1 MKHILLTCLG
11 LLFGLGLQA
20 QSYDYLTLRTLNG
33 DETSLGIDNLRIT
46 FADGKLNAD
55 NGRESASVP
64 LADMSC
70 MFFSLQPTGIGSQ
83 AGLTDASLQVRIV
96 GGRLIT
102 NAPAGSS
109 IRVYGVDGR
118 QVSTA
123 RLAAGTYIVNIN
135 GRTFKLLAK

>member
-1 MKHILLTCLG
+1 MKKFY
-11 LLFGLGLQA
+11 LLFLLMGFSLCGFA
-20 QSYDYLTLRTLNG
+20 QSYDYLTLRTADG
-33 DETSLGIDNLRIT
+33 TEKSLGIDGLRIT

-70 MFFSLQPTGIGSQ
+70 MFFSLQTTGIGSQ
-83 AGLTDASLQVRIV
+83 ASLSDASLQVRIV

-135 GRTFKLLAK
+135 GRTFKLLAR